1 MNTLLEGKKVT
12 KHFGGLPAVDGVDFH
27 LQNGEICGF
36 IGPNGAGKTTLV
48 NLITGVFPLT
58 GGEIWFR
65 GQNITNLPAHV
76 IGRMGVSRTYQV
88 AKPFSGM
95 SVRENLM
102 MGAFSRV
109 DKAEVLRDLE
119 WVFHLFPVLT
129 DRKTQLGGTLSGGEQ
144 QMCAIGRGLMSRPKL
159 LLIDELSLGLAPVI
173 VDDLVKTLE
182 VIKQRGTA
190 IFLVEQDVQL
200 ALEHA
205 QRGYVLETG
214 KIVLSGSAQEL
225 LHNPHVKTAYLG
237 V

>member
-1 MNTLLEGKKVT
+1 MLLKIEALEAGYGEVQV
-12 KHFGGLPAVDGVDFH
+12 LWNID
-27 LQNGEICGF
+27 LQIARGEIVALLGS
-36 IGPNGAGKTTLV
+36 NGAGKSTLIWV
-48 NLITGVFPLT
+48 ITGLLKPRKGEIYFEENALRPLT
-58 GGEIWFR
+58 PDQIVKKGICQIPE
-65 GQNITNLPAHV
+65 
-76 IGRMGVSRTYQV
+76 GRRL
-88 AKPFSGM
+88 FSGM

-102 MGAFSRV
+102 MGAFSRE
-109 DKAEVLRDLE
+109 DKAETLRDLE
-119 WVFHLFPVLT
+119 WVFHLFPALA
-129 DRKTQLGGTLSGGEQ
+129 DRENQLGGTLSGGEQ

-173 VDDLVKTLE
+173 VDGLVKTLD
-182 VIKQRGTA
+182 VINQRGTT

-237 V
+237 I

>member
-1 MNTLLEGKKVT
+1 MLLKIEALDAGY
-12 KHFGGLPAVDGVDFH
+12 
-27 LQNGEICGF
+27 GEIQVLWNIDLQVDREEIVALLGS
-36 IGPNGAGKTTLV
+36 NGAGKSTLIWA
-48 NLITGVFPLT
+48 ITGLLKPRK
-58 GGEIWFR
+58 GEIYFEE
-65 GQNITNLPAHV
+65 IALSSLPPDQIV
-76 IGRMGVSRTYQV
+76 KKGICQIPEGRRL
-88 AKPFSGM
+88 FSGM

-102 MGAFSRV
+102 MGAFSRD

-119 WVFHLFPVLT
+119 WVFHLFPVLI
-129 DRKTQLGGTLSGGEQ
+129 DRKTQLRGTLSGGEQ

-173 VDDLVKTLE
+173 VDELVKTLN

-214 KIVLSGSAQEL
+214 KMVLSGSAQEL